1 MWRRLFDPEA
11 LFWRWM
17 SALTDVLVLSLL
29 WLLTS
34 LPLLT
39 LGAATAALYDAAVRC
54 VRTGTSGAWRRYLH
68 TFRAELPTATVA
80 TVLWGGLLALQVWA
94 LDVLWR
100 IVPAGGAGVL
110 AAAAGSAALIVPAG
124 TFCWMFPLLSRF
136 TFSLRGLLWTSLQ
149 FSLAHLPST
158 ILILAAAG
166 AAFLANEL
174 LLVPILVTPCLTALF
189 WSLLMER
196 AFRKH
201 LPDPPEDP
209 DSPGPVP

>member
-1 MWRRLFDPEA
+1 
-11 LFWRWM
+11 
-17 SALTDVLVLSLL
+17 
-29 WLLTS
+29 
-34 LPLLT
+34 
-39 LGAATAALYDAAVRC
+39 
-54 VRTGTSGAWRRYLH
+54 
-68 TFRAELPTATVA
+68 
-80 TVLWGGLLALQVWA
+80 
-94 LDVLWR
+94 
-100 IVPAGGAGVL
+100 
-110 AAAAGSAALIVPAG
+110 
-124 TFCWMFPLLSRF
+124 MFPLLSRF